1 MIIKVNSYIRPL
13 KGQTLN
19 LDRYLNSLKT
29 SLNLIFI
36 NKEFYGKVPEKEYVL
51 EYVYNESNGILRI
64 ILEHR
69 YKIDNQILSN
79 FIKTLI
85 DCIALSEKSVFF
97 DSEYEKLR
105 TSSLS
110 EMYNN
115 LIK

>member
-1 MIIKVNSYIRPL
+1 MIIKVNSYIRTL
-13 KGQTLN
+13 KGQTLD
-19 LDRYLNSLKT
+19 LDRYLKSLKS

-36 NKEFYGKVPEKEYVL
+36 DKEFYGKVPEKGYTL
-51 EYVYNESNGILRI
+51 SYVYNESKGTLRI
-64 ILEHR
+64 ILEHE
-69 YKIDNQILSN
+69 YKIDEQLLSN

-97 DSEYEKLR
+97 DLEYEKLR